1 MISNLLD
8 EDSKKSIENMIFNI
22 KCYLL
27 MIVILLIIIAYNSY
41 KII

>member
-8 EDSKKSIENMIFNI
+8 EESKKSIENLVFNI

-27 MIVILLIIIAYNSY
+27 IIVVLLIIIAYNSY